1 MSHCGK
7 QLPILPQQLSFAYK
21 LHINAM
27 RGCEEFAG
35 IGDLFSFHLA
45 KLAKSLCSDVGVHG
59 KDLAERAHDRAVAQF
74 AADAVANHNQ
84 AVLVEDS
91 PGAQAIKVGGQSIK
105 PLHSLE

>member
-1 MSHCGK
+1 MPQFGK
-7 QLPILPQQLSFAYK
+7 QFPILPLQLSSGHE
-21 LHINAM
+21 LHINAV

-84 AVLVEDS
+84 ASLVEAS